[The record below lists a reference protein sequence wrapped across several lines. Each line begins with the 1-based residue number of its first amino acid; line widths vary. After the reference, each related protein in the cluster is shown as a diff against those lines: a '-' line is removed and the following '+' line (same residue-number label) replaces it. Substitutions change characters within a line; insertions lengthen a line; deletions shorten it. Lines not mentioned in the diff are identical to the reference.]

1 MKKWTKMLLTLGL
14 VTTSTIC
21 FPLVAASCTKK
32 NRQQFKQ
39 SKYR

>member
-21 FPLVAASCTKK
+21 FPLVAASCTKTTDS
-32 NRQQFKQ
+32 NSNNQN
-39 SKYR
+39 

>member
-21 FPLVAASCTKK
+21 FPLVAASRTKK
-32 NRQQFKQ
+32 QTAIQTIKI
-39 SKYR
+39 